1 MNPKNTL
8 CGRSADSLNGKLG
21 GTYIYH
27 MLLNGYIKQVS
38 VVLLFYEAFSYKLCS
53 VCVVTGICLSL
64 FQKYILDLIFVI
76 QKYFV

>member
-8 CGRSADSLNGKLG
+8 YGRSADSLNGKLG

-27 MLLNGYIKQVS
+27 MFLNGYIKQVS
-38 VVLLFYEAFSYKLCS
+38 CHFFYEAFSYKLCS

-64 FQKYILDLIFVI
+64 YQKYILDLIFVI
-76 QKYFV
+76 QNYFV